1 MFKKITLFSVVLA
14 LIVVIA
20 GSYVRLSGAGLGCP
34 DWPGCYGQ
42 AIPFDFAQ
50 GGVSDHADFKERAA
64 KAFPGATPDI
74 ALAWKEMSHRYLA
87 AILGISVLLLA
98 LLSWRQQHN
107 RLLAV
112 TGALSLSVLIGLQ
125 AALGMWAV
133 KFHVMPVIVTG
144 HLLLGMMTLW
154 LLFWL
159 YLRLNPKTSALAVHR
174 NGLVVFARFAMGGL
188 FLEIILGAW
197 VSANYAALACSG
209 FPQCNGSWW
218 PKADYQTALNFFSGL
233 NTGYTGV
240 IAFDAQVA
248 ANWLHRV
255 GALVS
260 FIVLTLL
267 MLSATS
273 AHHPKSVRRAG
284 LWLSVVLLLQI
295 GSGIIGIRLGAPLW
309 AAVAHNAFAALLM
322 LPLIAIGFYS
332 RHAYVEELKP
342 TVEAEP
348 QREGA
353 VVPEAEVYP
362 LAEPESLYLRLKT
375 QLKRTRSGLGG
386 VLAHIPLGRQEI
398 DDDLLE
404 EIEASLLMADIGVEA
419 TTTIIKRLTERV
431 ERHQLNDGEALAAA
445 LKQELLSML
454 KPCDQNLRI
463 PKQDKPFVILVVGVN
478 GAGKTTTI
486 GKLAKR
492 LQAQGHSVM
501 LAAGDTFRAA
511 AVEQLQTWG
520 ERNNIHVVAQHTG
533 ADSASVIYDGVQS
546 AQAKGID
553 VLIADTAGR
562 LHTKS
567 NLMDEL
573 KKVKR
578 IISKLDETAPH
589 EVLLVLD
596 AGTGQN
602 ALSQAKLFNE
612 TVALTGLVLTKLDGT
627 AKGGIIFALAK
638 QFTIPI
644 RFIGIGEGIDD
655 LQDFDADAFV
665 NALFVKD

>member
-1 MFKKITLFSVVLA
+1 MFRKVALFSVVLA
-14 LIVVIA
+14 LIVVVV

-42 AIPFDFAQ
+42 AIPLDFTQ
-50 GGVSDHADFKERAA
+50 GGDHTDSSTKAA
-64 KAFPGATPDI
+64 EAFSGQTPDMVK
-74 ALAWKEMSHRYLA
+74 AWKEMSHRYLA
-87 AILGISVLLLA
+87 ATLAIAVLVLT
-98 LLSWRQQHN
+98 LLSWRQQQN
-107 RLLAV
+107 RPAAIIA
-112 TGALSLSVLIGLQ
+112 ALGLVVLVGLQ
-125 AALGMWAV
+125 AALGMWTI
-133 KFHVMPVIVTG
+133 KLHLMPIIVTG
-144 HLLLGMMTLW
+144 HLLLGMMTFW

-159 YLRLNPKTSALAVHR
+159 YLRVKPNISPLTARR
-174 NGLVVFARFAMGGL
+174 NGLAIFVRVAMLIL
-188 FLEIILGAW
+188 FLEIILGGW

-218 PKADYQTALNFFSGL
+218 PKADYQAALDLFRGL

-240 IAFDAQVA
+240 LAFDAQVA

-255 GALVS
+255 GALVC

-267 MLSATS
+267 MLNATS
-273 AHHPKSVRRAG
+273 AHYPKPVRRAG
-284 LWLSVVLLLQI
+284 LWVSVLLLLQI
-295 GSGIIGIRLGAPLW
+295 GSGIIGVKFGEPLW
-309 AAVAHNAFAALLM
+309 ASVAHNAFAALLM
-322 LPLIAIGFYS
+322 LPLIAISFYS
-332 RHAYVEELKP
+332 RYGYVEELKP
-342 TVEAEP
+342 VAEVKP
-348 QREGA
+348 QPEGA
-353 VVPEAEVYP
+353 VVPAVEEAYP
-362 LAEPESLYLRLKT
+362 VTEPESLYSRLKT
-375 QLKRTRSGLGG
+375 QLKRTRSGLSG
-386 VLAHIPLGRQEI
+386 VLAQIPIGQKEI
-398 DDDLLE
+398 DEDLLE
-404 EIEASLLMADIGVEA
+404 SIEASLLMADIGIDA
-419 TTTIIKRLTERV
+419 TTEIIKRLTESV
-431 ERHQLNDGEALAAA
+431 ERHQLNDGAALTAA

-454 KPCDQNLRI
+454 QPCSKNLHI
-463 PKQDKPFVILVVGVN
+463 PKQDQPFVILVVGVN

-492 LQAQGHSVM
+492 LQIQGHSVM

-533 ADSASVIYDGVQS
+533 ADSASVIYDAVQS
-546 AQAKGID
+546 AQAKGVD

-573 KKVKR
+573 KKIKR
-578 IISKLDETAPH
+578 IISRLDETAPH

-612 TVALTGLVLTKLDGT
+612 AVELTGLALTKLDGT
-627 AKGGIIFALAK
+627 AKGGVIFALAK
-638 QFTIPI
+638 QFGIPI

-655 LQDFDADAFV
+655 LQDFDADAFI